1 MLYNLFCF
9 ISLRKNHPIPTFL
22 KTAVIKKLV
31 PALFETDDIGNPITV
46 AQNQRFINRCNR
58 RPIEAI
64 SKNAGIG
71 SPIAAFYSR
80 RYRLDLSSFF
90 LLI

>member
-1 MLYNLFCF
+1 VAL
-9 ISLRKNHPIPTFL
+9 L
-22 KTAVIKKLV
+22 KTTVIEKSL
-31 PALFETDDIGNPITV
+31 PALFETAGIGNPITI
-46 AQNQRFINRCNR
+46 AQNRRFINRCNR

-90 LLI
+90 Y

>member
-22 KTAVIKKLV
+22 KTAVIEKLV

-46 AQNQRFINRCNR
+46 AQNQCFINCCNR
-58 RPIEAI
+58 RPIAAV
-64 SKNAGIG
+64 SKNTGIG
-71 SPIAAFYSR
+71 SPTAAFYNH
-80 RYRLDLSSFF
+80 RYRLGLLFSFN
-90 LLI
+90 